1 MSSLQET
8 AFDYE
13 AAVWTCQLL
22 PYRIIACR
30 DRIQYI
36 VQRREEAMYRK
47 RCFTCQ
53 SSTGVTAQ
61 CPSAYDLEQWQ

>member
-36 VQRREEAMYRK
+36 VQRREETMYRK
-47 RCFTCQ
+47 RSLDPTFCDLRI
-53 SSTGVTAQ
+53 
-61 CPSAYDLEQWQ
+61 SASPLAL